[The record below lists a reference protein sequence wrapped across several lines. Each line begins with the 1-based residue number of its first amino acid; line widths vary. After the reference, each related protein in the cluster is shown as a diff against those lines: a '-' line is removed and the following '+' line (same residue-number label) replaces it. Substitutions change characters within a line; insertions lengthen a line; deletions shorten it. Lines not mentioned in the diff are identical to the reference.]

1 MNRYRLTS
9 GKRKITTKIIAKL
22 AQTKTRKYFHL
33 MVSKAVGAAT
43 KIRIE
48 PRNSPA
54 TETAIPFA
62 RTGVG
67 NISDGY
73 T

>member
-1 MNRYRLTS
+1 MA
-9 GKRKITTKIIAKL
+9 ITVL

-33 MVSKAVGAAT
+33 MWANAVGAAT
-43 KIRIE
+43 RMMID

-54 TETAIPFA
+54 TETAMPFA

-67 NISDGY
+67 KISDG
-73 T
+73 